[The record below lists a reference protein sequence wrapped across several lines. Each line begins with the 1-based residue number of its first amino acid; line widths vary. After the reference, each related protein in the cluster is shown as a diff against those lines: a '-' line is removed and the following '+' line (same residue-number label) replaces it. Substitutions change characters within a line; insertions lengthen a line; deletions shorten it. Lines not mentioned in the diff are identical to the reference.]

1 MYRFKNHFVPTDD
14 LYNFLSN
21 IRDIEKNCQDDSYVT
36 DKIANRLTLSG
47 EKLRYNE
54 NFYLSVREGRDE
66 NGRDFGNF
74 YNYEIP
80 RELQKRIVCL
90 IEQYLDEELECD

>member
-1 MYRFKNHFVPTDD
+1 MDKIKNRLEHF
-14 LYNFLSN
+14 LF
-21 IRDIEKNCQDDSYVT
+21 IIKDIERKCQDDSYVT
-36 DKIANRLTLSG
+36 DKIINRLTLSG

-66 NGRDFGNF
+66 KGRDFGMF

-90 IEQYLDEELECD
+90 IEEYLDEQLECD